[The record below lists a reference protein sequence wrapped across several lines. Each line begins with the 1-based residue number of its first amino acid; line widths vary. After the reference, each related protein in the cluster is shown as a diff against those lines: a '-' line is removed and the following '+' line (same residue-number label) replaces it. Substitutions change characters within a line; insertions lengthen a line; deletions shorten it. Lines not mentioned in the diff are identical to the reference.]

1 MQTDERELCRH
12 WLDQSRQGEVR
23 RRIVTIHDEVASR
36 IRERDPVC
44 TASGRCCD
52 FERYG
57 HRLYVTGLE
66 TAMTL
71 DAIPRERALGDGDI
85 ERARSAGTCPFV
97 VGGLCGVHPVRPVG
111 CRVYFCDPSAQL
123 WVNELAEFAADAVK
137 RVHDD
142 FGIEYRYTEW
152 RAMLSMFREAGV
164 ARLPSEPV
172 VFVPSDPFV
181 PLTSGRA

>member
-1 MQTDERELCRH
+1 MDTHERELCRH
-12 WLDQSRQGEVR
+12 WLDQSRNAEIQS
-23 RRIVTIHDEVASR
+23 RIVEIHDEVARR
-36 IRERDPVC
+36 IGAREPIC

-71 DAIPRERALGDGDI
+71 DAIPKERALSEGDV
-85 ERARSAGTCPFV
+85 EKAQAEGTCPFV
-97 VGGLCGVHPVRPVG
+97 VDRLCGVHPVRPVG

-123 WVNELAEFAADAVK
+123 WVNEVAEFAADAVK

-152 RAMLSMFREAGV
+152 RALLLMFREAGV
-164 ARLPSEPV
+164 AILPTRPV
-172 VFVPSDPFV
+172 VFQPSDPFV